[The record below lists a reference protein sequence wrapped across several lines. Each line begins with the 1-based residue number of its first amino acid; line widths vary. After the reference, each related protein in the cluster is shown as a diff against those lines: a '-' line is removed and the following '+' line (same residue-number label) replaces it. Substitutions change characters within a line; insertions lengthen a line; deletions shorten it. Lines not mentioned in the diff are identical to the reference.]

1 MLSDGFMSEKTPFY
15 NIYRGGQRL
24 GFDDAIAPV
33 LSAKGVAPTLS
44 VPHPAV
50 LGGTL

>member
-1 MLSDGFMSEKTPFY
+1 MLSDGFMSETLFY

-33 LSAKGVAPTLS
+33 LGVQGVAPNLS

>member
-1 MLSDGFMSEKTPFY
+1 MLSDGFMSETLVY
-15 NIYRGGQRL
+15 NIYRGDQRL
-24 GFDDAIAPV
+24 GFDDAIASV
-33 LSAKGVAPTLS
+33 LGVQGVAPNLS